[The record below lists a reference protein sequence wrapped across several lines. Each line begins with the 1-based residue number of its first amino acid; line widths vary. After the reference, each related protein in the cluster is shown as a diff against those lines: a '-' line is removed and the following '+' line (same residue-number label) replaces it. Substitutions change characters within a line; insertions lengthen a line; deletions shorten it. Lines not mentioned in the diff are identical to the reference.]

1 MSVVT
6 IAMVAGEASG
16 DMLATHLMQALRRKR
31 SDLRFVGIGG
41 PKMQAAGFDAWW
53 PSEKLAVMGYA
64 EVLRHYRE
72 ITGIRRR
79 LLGRLLKEK
88 PMVFIGV
95 DAPDFNLWLEHRLK
109 NQGVPTVHYV
119 SPTVWAWRAERLP
132 KIARAVSHM
141 LALYPFET
149 EIYRKQGVPVS
160 YVGHPLADVVPPHVD
175 RVEVRERLDL
185 PADAVVFAMLPGSR
199 QTELQNLGEL
209 YIETAKRLHQRF
221 PSARFLVPLVSRETR
236 LLFEEAVWRLN
247 AQELPFTLMFGHA
260 QDALAAAD
268 CALVASGT
276 ATLEAALTKTPM
288 VITYRMSPLSW
299 RLMNRKR
306 YQPWVGQPNILAGR
320 FVVPEIL
327 QDDATAENLSQ
338 ALTNLVANAEVKRR
352 VVNVFEQIHQSL
364 RQGSAE
370 KAAAAVL
377 KYLPDPA

>member
-1 MSVVT
+1 
-6 IAMVAGEASG
+6 
-16 DMLATHLMQALRRKR
+16 
-31 SDLRFVGIGG
+31 
-41 PKMQAAGFDAWW
+41 
-53 PSEKLAVMGYA
+53 
-64 EVLRHYRE
+64 
-72 ITGIRRR
+72 
-79 LLGRLLKEK
+79 
-88 PMVFIGV
+88 
-95 DAPDFNLWLEHRLK
+95 
-109 NQGVPTVHYV
+109 
-119 SPTVWAWRAERLP
+119 
-132 KIARAVSHM
+132 M

-149 EIYRKQGVPVS
+149 EIYRKQGVPVT
-160 YVGHPLADVVPPHVD
+160 YVGHPLADVVPPRID
-175 RVEVRERLDL
+175 RTEVRERLDI
-185 PADAVVFAMLPGSR
+185 PADAIVFALLPGSR

-221 PSARFLVPLVSRETR
+221 PTARFLVPLVSRETR
-236 LLFEEAVWRLN
+236 MLFEEALWRLN

-288 VITYRMSPLSW
+288 VITYRMSPFSW

-338 ALTNLVANAEVKRR
+338 ALANLVTNTEVKRR
-352 VVNVFEQIHQSL
+352 VVHAFEQIHQSL

-377 KYLPDPA
+377 EHLPEPA